1 MTKKKIINVVPFES
15 LGAVSY
21 SPSTVTMALSCII
34 CEILVENRAF
44 FIPPLHS
51 TPVGGVPSDIAIP
64 FGVVGLPDGKK
75 TEDMYNRLDE
85 IPARDRQTDELDRRT
100 DILPQHS
107 PCYAYASRGKNGLPS

>member
-1 MTKKKIINVVPFES
+1 MLF
-15 LGAVSY
+15 SY
-21 SPSTVTMALSCII
+21 PPCIRHP
-34 CEILVENRAF
+34 LVG
-44 FIPPLHS
+44 S
-51 TPVGGVPSDIAIP
+51 PSDIAIP